1 MHFFLGADVLADAIQ
16 FKANGGYRISP
27 SPKGLPGENAFL
39 AAKLPSYGDGTLPFE
54 KFNHRGK
61 GGLRENR
68 DTHMNMIRPKM
79 PLKSFTTLFHCEV
92 F

>member
-1 MHFFLGADVLADAIQ
+1 MHFFLGADVLANAIQ
-16 FKANGGYRISP
+16 FKANGGYR
-27 SPKGLPGENAFL
+27 ENAFL
-39 AAKLPSYGDGTLPFE
+39 TAKLPSYGDGTLPFE